1 MDKKTD
7 EKKKLPAICALN
19 IREEDIPT
27 ILHVCG
33 GERDPNLQDVP
44 HRDIPKYLRE
54 RFWIEQ
60 WSPSDRWK
68 LRGFIKA
75 GGRTSLRLTD
85 LGRKLNDPGDAF
97 FDLILTTPQYI
108 VRVRSW
114 AEVTEVFL
122 PGHALKV
129 NRFIR
134 EYNGLRGKGTIDER
148 AFLESLNL
156 GPPHPRLQYEM
167 ADEVIAAIKRKTQ
180 KGREGGSYET
190 LVHDYGRGAL
200 IVGLPL
206 WFATFSSVPTDSS
219 AVLSDFVTRLGHGL
233 KTIERSVL
241 RADWCPFD
249 SVVMLWNPTL
259 ASIDSW
265 TKVADTN
272 FYSDPLNRSWQSLV
286 SWPEVLSLIQ
296 SNKLPIPETVK
307 HWFRWDRYRSLDA
320 MLAEQSRQIRF
331 ANKPRPLGPEA
342 RVEVYREG
350 VRSSLRMVFYSWLI
364 QAWFFVRFNGW
375 RGLRRKIFGQI
386 SIRRLFTRW
395 RLIRQT
401 RKIYLSSCTEEQ
413 TKRWCDRITDKCV
426 SWIRARGNIR

>member
-1 MDKKTD
+1 MGKNTDK
-7 EKKKLPAICALN
+7 KKKLQAIDESEIIEENIPA
-19 IREEDIPT
+19 

-44 HRDIPKYLRE
+44 YRDIPKYLRE

-60 WSPSDRWK
+60 WSPSKRWK
-68 LRGFIKA
+68 LSGFINA
-75 GGRTSLRLTD
+75 GGWSSLRLTD

-114 AEVTEVFL
+114 AEVTEVFS
-122 PGHALKV
+122 PGNALKV

-148 AFLESLNL
+148 AFLDSLNL

-180 KGREGGSYET
+180 KGREGGSYKT
-190 LVHDYGRGAL
+190 LVRDYGRGAL

-206 WFATFSSVPTDSS
+206 WFAMFPSDPADPST
-219 AVLSDFVTRLGHGL
+219 VLSDFVTRLGLGL
-233 KTIERSVL
+233 KAIEHSLL
-241 RADWCPFD
+241 RANWNPFD
-249 SVVMLWNPTL
+249 SVVVLWNPTL
-259 ASIDSW
+259 ESIDSW
-265 TKVADTN
+265 VRDADPH
-272 FYSDPLNRSWQSLV
+272 FYSDPINLSWQTPV
-286 SWPEVLSLIQ
+286 AWPNMQ
-296 SNKLPIPETVK
+296 SRYRSRNLPNPDTIK
-307 HWFRWDRYRSLDA
+307 NIIRWDRYSSLDS
-320 MLAEQSRQIRF
+320 MLADQCRRIRF
-331 ANKPRPLGPEA
+331 ANNPRPLGPKA
-342 RVEVYREG
+342 RVEVHREG
-350 VRSSLRMVFYSWLI
+350 LSSTLRMAFYSWLL
-364 QAWFFVRFNGW
+364 QVWLFVRLNGW

-395 RLIRQT
+395 RLLRQA

-413 TKRWCDRITDKCV
+413 TKRWCDRITDKWV
-426 SWIRARGNIR
+426 S